1 MIYDIQVKGVT
12 SQNTRIAMLFGLE
25 TLTCELSVRTNRYE
39 AEPGPEVLRGVPHG
53 TVWYSLV
60 LRVDHEKS
68 LGALADAAAT
78 SHYLSVAV
86 VGVPVGFIFLVSI
99 EK

>member
-1 MIYDIQVKGVT
+1 M
-12 SQNTRIAMLFGLE
+12 
-25 TLTCELSVRTNRYE
+25 
-39 AEPGPEVLRGVPHG
+39 LRGVPHG